1 MIEILVNVGTRETR
15 AALTEERIVQEI
27 FIERCSRLRRVS
39 SLYKGRVTR
48 VLPGMQA
55 AFVDI
60 GAERTAFLHAADIVS
75 PSPVDTD
82 LEPPRRQQAKAGA
95 SAMPGGVPE
104 RVNGWPAASTVSAL
118 RPPEDICRLVS
129 PGDELLVQVIKDPIG
144 SKGARLTTFVTL
156 PARFLVYMPRG
167 EGIGVSAKI
176 EDEAERMRLKALV
189 TALRE
194 AEHVRRS
201 GGYILRTA
209 AQGVS
214 AESLRQDM
222 TYLDKLW
229 QHVERRT
236 AEAPPGSL
244 VHEDLPLSLRLL
256 RDELSRGVSRVV
268 VDSADELERMAAFA
282 AEFMP
287 EAAARLE
294 LHTGSRPIFDLHGIE
309 DEICRALERKVM
321 LRCGG
326 HLIIDQTEAMT
337 TIDVN
342 TGGYV
347 GHRNLEETSF
357 RTNLEAADAIGRQLR
372 LRNLGGIII
381 IDFIDMA
388 RPRNRQQVL
397 EALDKELDTDRTK
410 TYIVELSPLGLVEM
424 TRQNVTEGLR
434 DILTKTC
441 PTCGGEG
448 VIVSEETMA
457 IDIERRLRR
466 LAATSPSDAFLV
478 EVHPK
483 VAAMLIGQGGAKLRE
498 LEEETRKYFSF
509 EGLDTIPIDTFEVT
523 AEGSREAIQRA
534 SLPVAE
540 GDEVRLRIE
549 EAHMYNPADAIAKI
563 DGYVVSISGAS
574 KMVGEDKKI
583 RIGSVTRTCAY
594 GTVVDEE
601 KPADKDEGQNEPSAI
616 DVPKRPWRRK

>member
-1 MIEILVNVGTRETR
+1 MATRAKQILVSAEPSELKV
-15 AALTEERIVQEI
+15 AILEEGRLCEI
-27 FIERCSRLRRVS
+27 YVERKGHKPLAGNI
-39 SLYKGRVTR
+39 YKGKVEN
-48 VLPGMQA
+48 VLPGMEA

-60 GAERTAFLHAADIVS
+60 GLEKNGFLYVEEVMVHEDPDKRPKKITQMLKSGQEIPVQIV
-75 PSPVDTD
+75 
-82 LEPPRRQQAKAGA
+82 
-95 SAMPGGVPE
+95 
-104 RVNGWPAASTVSAL
+104 
-118 RPPEDICRLVS
+118 
-129 PGDELLVQVIKDPIG
+129 KDPMG
-144 SKGARLTTFVTL
+144 TKGARLTTQLSIPGHFI
-156 PARFLVYMPRG
+156 VYVPDG
-167 EGIGVSAKI
+167 DGVGVSRRLPDEERQRLRQICRELKVKNAGLIVRTAAEGASKHELMNDLKFLEKMWQTVVKREKKAKAPSLLYSEMEVSLKVMRDI
-176 EDEAERMRLKALV
+176 FNETHENVLVDNQKEYDKIRSFLRKTSPELVDRLELYQGSKPLMETYGVDEEMKKALNKRV
-189 TALRE
+189 DLP
-194 AEHVRRS
+194 S
-201 GGYILRTA
+201 GGY
-209 AQGVS
+209 
-214 AESLRQDM
+214 
-222 TYLDKLW
+222 
-229 QHVERRT
+229 
-236 AEAPPGSL
+236 L
-244 VHEDLPLSLRLL
+244 V
-256 RDELSRGVSRVV
+256 
-268 VDSADELERMAAFA
+268 
-282 AEFMP
+282 
-287 EAAARLE
+287 
-294 LHTGSRPIFDLHGIE
+294 IE
-309 DEICRALERKVM
+309 E
-321 LRCGG
+321 
-326 HLIIDQTEAMT
+326 TEAMT
-337 TIDVN
+337 IIDVN
-342 TGGYV
+342 TGRYV
-347 GHRNLEETSF
+347 GRTRLEDTILK
-357 RTNLEAADAIGRQLR
+357 TNMEACKEVVRQLR
-372 LRNLGGIII
+372 LRDIGGIIV

-601 KPADKDEGQNEPSAI
+601 KPAGEDEGQNEPSAI